1 MDFGRFEAFWA
12 SFEEDLKGG
21 RASEMLKEMSGELEF
36 EEMIDGLLK
45 CRGPASKT
53 DIIAIRR
60 RFLRFRRL
68 SERLK
73 ARLLVRMMTAVCEK
87 LGIRDV

>member
-1 MDFGRFEAFWA
+1 MLDNFEF
-12 SFEEDLKGG
+12 SLKTISPQPTPVLFQRVTHGLIQDLFDVLD
-21 RASEMLKEMSGELEF
+21 ADMSGELEF

-60 RFLRFRRL
+60 NKKKYML
-68 SERLK
+68 S
-73 ARLLVRMMTAVCEK
+73 VCFNVV
-87 LGIRDV
+87 L

>member
-1 MDFGRFEAFWA
+1 MDFEAVFKAFRGVSRRFEAFWA

-21 RASEMLKEMSGELEF
+21 TASEMLKDMSGELEF

-60 RFLRFRRL
+60 RFLAF
-68 SERLK
+68 EGFPK
-73 ARLLVRMMTAVCEK
+73 
-87 LGIRDV
+87 G